1 MAHLSAE
8 GPRPD
13 KFPLPLAM
21 WDFGQCDAKRCTG
34 KKLSRAGWIRE
45 LKPSQRCRG
54 RAIVLTPDASQ
65 SVCPM
70 DREVIISDG
79 ICVVD
84 CSWNRVDEMPFHILK
99 GGQPRLLPFLVA
111 ANPVNYGRPFKLTCV
126 EAIAACLWIVG
137 FPEETKLLLSKFK
150 WGEGFLTLNSEL
162 LGAYAQCSDSAS
174 VVAAQQT
181 FFDAWR
187 QEREDR
193 LALPAKAHEASSSA
207 WGEDD
212 DEEGGS
218 GSSSDGSLEENF
230 NHRLR
235 VAEADDPSDEDEDED
250 EDEEEEDEDRAQA
263 GDTKEEECAKAGKS
277 GAESEQ

>member
-1 MAHLSAE
+1 MPTTFLLS
-8 GPRPD
+8 
-13 KFPLPLAM
+13 L
-21 WDFGQCDAKRCTG
+21 Q
-34 KKLSRAGWIRE
+34 
-45 LKPSQRCRG
+45 
-54 RAIVLTPDASQ
+54 
-65 SVCPM
+65 
-70 DREVIISDG
+70 
-79 ICVVD
+79 
-84 CSWNRVDEMPFHILK
+84 
-99 GGQPRLLPFLVA
+99 
-111 ANPVNYGRPFKLTCV
+111 
-126 EAIAACLWIVG
+126 AIAACLWIVG

-193 LALPAKAHEASSSA
+193 LALPAKAHGPQPDTPPADPNLTLPRLPPPARMPLHPVGTRQACWVRVDLLCCAGHLAAVASVVCGRFARVRGLTQKTHVPVCACAGAEASSSA